1 MPLLHLHHSVLAA
14 VAMQTIAWRQFQ
26 VTWILLIT
34 STKLR
39 IEAALLDTM
48 ELITEEKASL
58 PIFLVYDLYLFV

>member
-1 MPLLHLHHSVLAA
+1 

-39 IEAALLDTM
+39 IEAALSDTM